1 MENKNIRMNMIKI
14 FALGIKYANS
24 GIVDDDFFRSNMFED
39 LFDDGDEPATF
50 EQIMTR
56 LDNISCSYIEEKQQT
71 SRIPNKYLDEEDIN
85 TCIENIKSINKLAK
99 KMTREEVDE
108 YLNYDY
114 EYSMGF

>member
-24 GIVDDDFFRSNMFED
+24 GIVDDDFFHSNMFED

-50 EQIMTR
+50 EQIMAR

-71 SRIPNKYLDEEDIN
+71 SRIASTIRRNNEV
-85 TCIENIKSINKLAK
+85 IELLQNKLPELSK
-99 KMTREEVDE
+99 IE
-108 YLNYDY
+108 
-114 EYSMGF
+114 S

>member
-39 LFDDGDEPATF
+39 LFDDGNEPATF

-71 SRIPNKYLDEEDIN
+71 SRIASTIRRNNEV
-85 TCIENIKSINKLAK
+85 IELLQNKLPELSK
-99 KMTREEVDE
+99 IE
-108 YLNYDY
+108 
-114 EYSMGF
+114 S